1 MDSKRAPD
9 SYLLSRD
16 HVDCDRLNLQH
27 SLWTQMFG
35 YLLHPLIDTSNP
47 HLKVA
52 DLGTGTAC
60 WLTDLSAQLP
70 PTAQLDGFDLE
81 LTQAPPRAFL
91 PSNVRLHEWDIF
103 SEVPEHLVG
112 QYDVVHV
119 RLLVFVVGGSRR
131 SSSAGFSRSSE
142 PGGWLQWGEPDVPS
156 MRLVKADPSLAE
168 NGLRELFE
176 LTAAQDPRLIPQ
188 WPDQLGAYF
197 AREGL
202 TAVETHRVQAAAT
215 APHLEFAMHQCN
227 LLMYEMIAARAA
239 DGSRAQQIRALI
251 PRAVGESKR
260 GAVYA
265 MHRVVVVGQKKQP

>member
-52 DLGTGTAC
+52 DLGTGTA
-60 WLTDLSAQLP
+60 LT
-70 PTAQLDGFDLE
+70 
-81 LTQAPPRAFL
+81 PPRAFL

-119 RLLVFVVGGSRR
+119 RLLVFVVRGEPTELLRR
-131 SSSAGFSRSSE
+131 FLTLLMTNFQIDSIGLTLDRIYARAE

-260 GAVYA
+260 GAMYA